1 MMKLAL
7 SIALALM
14 AASSDAVTIH
24 PNIVKVSGKVGTS
37 KSIAFKVFGHKTAV
51 PVEIVQAL
59 DLKALDD
66 KVLTKFV
73 LGAEQTRIV
82 PMNIV
87 IKETKTYYLCAV
99 LAASESM
106 RLRTCAQIET
116 KVIP

>member
-1 MMKLAL
+1 MKSAAFIVLLAWVV
-7 SIALALM
+7 
-14 AASSDAVTIH
+14 AADAVTIH
-24 PNIVKVSGKVGTS
+24 PNIVKASGKVGTS
-37 KSIAFKVFGHKTAV
+37 KSIAFKVFGHKSAV
-51 PVEIVQAL
+51 PVEIVQTP
-59 DLKALDD
+59 DLKSLDD
-66 KVLTKFV
+66 KVLTKFI
-73 LGAEQTRIV
+73 LGAEQTRVV